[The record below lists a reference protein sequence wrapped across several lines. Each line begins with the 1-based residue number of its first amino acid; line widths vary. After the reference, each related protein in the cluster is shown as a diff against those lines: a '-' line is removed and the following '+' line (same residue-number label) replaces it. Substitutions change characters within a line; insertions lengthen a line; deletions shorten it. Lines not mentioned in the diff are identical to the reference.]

1 MRNEIELKIY
11 GEIDSGVNQTYS
23 DMIRVFLPLLIQPIF
38 RQLFQCSLEGHKYP
52 FIKACL
58 ALFASLGTQGEEVVK
73 ILTED
78 QAYSKYTAEV
88 R

>member
-1 MRNEIELKIY
+1 
-11 GEIDSGVNQTYS
+11 
-23 DMIRVFLPLLIQPIF
+23 
-38 RQLFQCSLEGHKYP
+38 
-52 FIKACL
+52 L